1 MDIYEQK
8 KKAQAAAA
16 AAAVV
21 AHHAHLF
28 AVECMER
35 AQEMVKE
42 LAKAKGA
49 KAKSLLV
56 REVPGFWLH
65 RETRCGGRSWWLIE
79 CVDRRCGVG
88 ER

>member
-1 MDIYEQK
+1 MDIHEQA

-28 AVECMER
+28 ALECLAR

-56 REVPGFWLH
+56 REVLGFWLH
-65 RETRCGGRSWWLIE
+65 RDALWGSFVV
-79 CVDRRCGVG
+79 VD
-88 ER
+88 

>member
-1 MDIYEQK
+1 MDIHEQA

-28 AVECMER
+28 AVECLER
-35 AQEMVKE
+35 AREMANE
-42 LAKAKGA
+42 LAKQKGA

-56 REVPGFWLH
+56 REVPGL
-65 RETRCGGRSWWLIE
+65 GI
-79 CVDRRCGVG
+79 
-88 ER
+88 

>member
-42 LAKAKGA
+42 LAKQKGA

-65 RETRCGGRSWWLIE
+65 RDALWGSFAV
-79 CVDRRCGVG
+79 VD
-88 ER
+88 